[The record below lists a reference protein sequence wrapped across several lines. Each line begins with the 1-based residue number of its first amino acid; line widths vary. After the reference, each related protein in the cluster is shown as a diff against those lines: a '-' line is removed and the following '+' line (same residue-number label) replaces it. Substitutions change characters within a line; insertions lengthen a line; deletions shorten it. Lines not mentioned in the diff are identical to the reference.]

1 LGGRGMS
8 LKTEDMT
15 TSPMV
20 DVEIKLPKE
29 LYITKLVKFDVPKV
43 VASMKEWDIE
53 DPDLDDVV
61 AWLEDEIS
69 MEFNVPL
76 KELTFEDDYGQ
87 EVYGANWGTR

>member
-1 LGGRGMS
+1 MS

-15 TSPMV
+15 TSPML
-20 DVEIKLPKE
+20 DAEIKLPKK
-29 LYITKLVKFDVPKV
+29 LVVTKLVIFDVEKA

-61 AWLEDEIS
+61 AWLTDEIS

-76 KELTFEDDYGQ
+76 KELTFENEFGE
-87 EVYGANWGTR
+87 EVYGSNWGTR

>member
-1 LGGRGMS
+1 MS

-15 TSPMV
+15 TSPML
-20 DVEIKLPKE
+20 DAEIKLPKK
-29 LYITKLVKFDVPKV
+29 LVVTKLVTFDVEKA

-61 AWLEDEIS
+61 AWLTDEIS

-76 KELTFEDDYGQ
+76 KELTFETEFGE
-87 EVYGANWGTR
+87 EVFGLDWGTK

>member
-1 LGGRGMS
+1 MS
-8 LKTEDMT
+8 LKSEDMT
-15 TSPMV
+15 TSPMLDAEV
-20 DVEIKLPKE
+20 KLPKT
-29 LYITKLVKFDVPKV
+29 LYVTRLVKFDVSKA

-61 AWLEDEIS
+61 AWLGDEIS

>member
-1 LGGRGMS
+1 VS
-8 LKTEDMT
+8 LKSEDMT
-15 TSPMV
+15 TSPAL
-20 DVEIKLPKE
+20 DAEIKLPKK
-29 LYITKLVKFDVPKV
+29 LFVTKLVIFDVEKA